1 MREEPS
7 VSIRLV
13 LADDH
18 VLVRQG
24 LRTLL
29 EGAGFVVVGEATD
42 GREAVRLVLAENP
55 DVAVIDISMPQFNGL
70 NAALEL
76 TRTCP
81 RTRLIVLTQH
91 DEPQYVAEALR
102 CGAKGYVL
110 KSQAARDLV
119 RAIEGVCRGEVYLS
133 PGVAS
138 AVAEAYV
145 SRGNGDDG
153 LSVRERQV
161 LQLIAE
167 GDSTKAIATRLGI
180 SAKTVESHR
189 SKLMRK
195 LDIHDTAGLVRYA
208 IRRGVT
214 QP

>member
-1 MREEPS
+1 MT
-7 VSIRLV
+7 IRLV

-24 LRTLL
+24 LRKLL
-29 EGAGFVVVGEATD
+29 ESAGFIVAGEAAD
-42 GREAVRLVLAENP
+42 GREAVRLVRRENP
-55 DVAVIDISMPQFNGL
+55 DIAVMDIGMPQFNGL

-76 TRTCP
+76 AQTHP
-81 RTRLIVLTQH
+81 QVRLIVLTQH
-91 DEPQYVAEALR
+91 DAPQYVAEALR
-102 CGAKGYVL
+102 CGVKGYVL
-110 KSQAARDLV
+110 KNQAARDLV
-119 RAIEGVCRGEVYLS
+119 RAIEGVSRGEVYLS

-138 AVAEAYV
+138 AVAEAYASPEHRV
-145 SRGNGDDG
+145 NG
-153 LSVRERQV
+153 LSIRERQV

-167 GDSTKAIATRLGI
+167 GNSTKDIAAQLGI
-180 SAKTVESHR
+180 SGKTVESHR

-214 QP
+214 QA

>member
-1 MREEPS
+1 M
-7 VSIRLV
+7 VGIRLV

-24 LRTLL
+24 LKTLL
-29 EGAGFVVVGEATD
+29 QSAGFVVAGEAAD
-42 GREAVRLVLAENP
+42 GREAVRLVRSENP
-55 DVAVIDISMPQFNGL
+55 DVAVLDISMPQFNGL

-76 TRTCP
+76 ARLCP
-81 RTRLIVLTQH
+81 RVKLVVLTQH
-91 DEPQYVAEALR
+91 DEPQYVTEALR
-102 CGAKGYVL
+102 CGVRGYVL

-119 RAIEGVCRGEVYLS
+119 QAIEGVCRGEVYLS

-138 AVAEAYV
+138 AVAEAYLAPQHTAA
-145 SRGNGDDG
+145 

-167 GDSTKAIATRLGI
+167 GHSTKAIAVRLAI

-189 SKLMRK
+189 SKLMQK
-195 LDIHDTAGLVRYA
+195 LDIHDTASLVRYA
-208 IRRGVT
+208 IRHGVT
-214 QP
+214 QA

>member
-1 MREEPS
+1 MT
-7 VSIRLV
+7 IRLV

-29 EGAGFVVVGEATD
+29 EGAGFAVAGEAAD
-42 GREAVRLVLAENP
+42 GREAVRLVRAENP

-76 TRTCP
+76 ARTCP
-81 RTRLIVLTQH
+81 RVRLVVLTQH
-91 DEPQYVAEALR
+91 DEQQYVAEALR
-102 CGAKGYVL
+102 CGVKGYVL
-110 KSQAARDLV
+110 KNQAARDLV

-133 PGVAS
+133 PGVAN
-138 AVAEAYV
+138 AVAGAYA
-145 SRGNGDDG
+145 SAGDGADS

-167 GDSTKAIATRLGI
+167 GSSTKAIAMRLGI

-214 QP
+214 QA

>member
-1 MREEPS
+1 
-7 VSIRLV
+7 VTIRLA

-24 LRTLL
+24 LRKLL
-29 EGAGFVVVGEATD
+29 EGAGFVVVGEAAD
-42 GREAVRLVLAENP
+42 GRETVRLVRRENP
-55 DVAVIDISMPQFNGL
+55 DVAVIDIGMPQFNGL
-70 NAALEL
+70 SAALEL
-76 TRTCP
+76 TRSCP
-81 RTRLIVLTQH
+81 QVRLIVLTQH
-91 DEPQYVAEALR
+91 DEAHYVTEAIR
-102 CGAKGYVL
+102 CGVKGYVL
-110 KSQAARDLV
+110 KNQAARDLV

-133 PGVAS
+133 PGITS
-138 AVAEAYV
+138 TVAEACASPGPGV
-145 SRGNGDDG
+145 DE

-167 GDSTKAIATRLGI
+167 GSSTKDIAAQLGI